1 MDKPTAE
8 QPSGEA
14 EAAADRID
22 GADADRADGAGRAD
36 GADRADRVDA
46 ADADAHQA
54 DGADRADGANT
65 DADRVGGADADT
77 HRVDGADRADQVD
90 GADRV
95 DRVFTAL
102 ADPTRRQ
109 ILRLLTE
116 GRPLSASALA
126 DRLPITRQAV
136 VQHLSV
142 LQQSNLVSSRRS
154 GREVLF
160 TVEPEALTL
169 TASWMTKLA
178 ETWSERLE
186 LLKRIAEAAEAAEAV
201 EPAKIA
207 KPS

>member
-1 MDKPTAE
+1 MDEPATTE
-8 QPSGEA
+8 QPHN
-14 EAAADRID
+14 AANADRTDD
-22 GADADRADGAGRAD
+22 G
-36 GADRADRVDA
+36 
-46 ADADAHQA
+46 
-54 DGADRADGANT
+54 
-65 DADRVGGADADT
+65 
-77 HRVDGADRADQVD
+77 
-90 GADRV
+90 V

-109 ILRLLTE
+109 VLQLLAE

-126 DRLPITRQAV
+126 GRLPVTRQAV

-169 TASWMTKLA
+169 TASWMTRLA

-186 LLKRIAEAAEAAEAV
+186 LLKRIAEAAESED
-201 EPAKIA
+201 
-207 KPS
+207 S